1 MAKSATR
8 VLMVY
13 PAFFGETFWNYSEVC
28 KLLGARYTAAPLGLI
43 TVAAMLP
50 DTWDIRL
57 VNRNTEELNEDDVAW
72 ADMVMTGGMLLQQED
87 TLQII
92 RLAHKHG
99 KHTVVGGPDA
109 TSSPHIYAESDF
121 QVIGEAE
128 GVIDQ
133 FIAAWE
139 NGERSGTFTAEKF
152 AIDVTKTPI
161 PRFDLLKFDHYLY
174 IGVQYSR
181 GCPFTCEFCDIIELY
196 GRSPRAKTHEQ
207 MLAELE
213 RLYEL
218 GYRGHVDF
226 VDDNLIG
233 NKKAVKAFLPHLAK
247 WVKEKEYPFE
257 FSTEASINLS
267 DDAELMGLMRDA
279 NFFAV
284 FVGIESPDPETL
296 RLMRKKQNTRRNIAE
311 SIHKIYSY
319 GMFVNAGFI
328 LGFDSESVSVADAM
342 VDLIEDA
349 AIPLCIVGLLYAL
362 PGTQLTRRL
371 AKEGR
376 LHANH
381 DVFSPGDQC
390 THGINF
396 DPVRPMRDIL
406 LDYKSILSR
415 VFDPVVYAKR
425 LDRLISMLDRSGR
438 PNKLAQG
445 DLRASFSDLEK
456 VHRIMSEL
464 PERDVFWKVF
474 TNCVKTNPSVVS
486 SVLLL
491 MAVFL
496 HLRPYSQHIIKRI
509 DERLTGLG
517 VNDLMPAVIAA
528 E

>member
-1 MAKSATR
+1 MAGSATR

-50 DTWDIRL
+50 DTWDVRL
-57 VNRNTEELNEDDVAW
+57 INRNTEELTEDDVAW
-72 ADMVMTGGMLLQQED
+72 ADMVMTGGMLLQQQD
-87 TLQII
+87 TLHII

-99 KHTVVGGPDA
+99 KFTVVGGPDA

-121 QVIGEAE
+121 RVLGEAE

-139 NGERSGTFTAEKF
+139 KGERRGTFTAEKF

-196 GRSPRAKTHEQ
+196 GRAPRAKTHEQ
-207 MLAELE
+207 MLAELD

-247 WVKEKEYPFE
+247 WVKEKDYPFE

-296 RLMRKKQNTRRNIAE
+296 RQMRKKQNTRRNIAE

-328 LGFDSESVSVADAM
+328 LGFDSEKESVADAM
-342 VDLIEDA
+342 VDLITDA

-371 AKEGR
+371 EKEGR
-376 LHANH
+376 LHPNH

-396 DPVRPMRDIL
+396 DPARPMRDIL
-406 LDYKSILSR
+406 LDYKSILER
-415 VFDPVVYAKR
+415 VFDPIVYAKR
-425 LDRLISMLDRSGR
+425 LDRLVSMLDRSGR
-438 PNKLAQG
+438 PNKLPQG
-445 DLRASFSDLEK
+445 DLRASFSSLEK
-456 VHRIMSEL
+456 VHRIMSGL
-464 PERDVFWKVF
+464 PERDAFWKVF
-474 TNCVKTNPSVVS
+474 TNCVKNNPSVVS
-486 SVLLL
+486 SLLL
-491 MAVFL
+491 LTAVYH
-496 HLRPYSQHIIKRI
+496 HLGPYSRHIIKSI
-509 DERLTGLG
+509 DERLTALG
-517 VNDLMPAVIAA
+517 VNDLVPAVAA